1 MAGELTS
8 ISLAMGMGV
17 VDGNVQPVLGN
28 LSVSPS
34 SATVGT
40 VYNGAVS
47 GKTAG
52 STLTLSG
59 AGAAGLSISG
69 SVITGTP
76 TASGAVDVIETLAG
90 ATGSPKTNSGVVT
103 VAAAGPQAVVM
114 PTPSFGS
121 TNLLAW
127 WDVNK
132 TFTDS
137 DGSTQPL
144 AYYDDIAFNTV
155 TTIEDA
161 SGNGFALAQADKSL
175 QPLKGGNGGA
185 VTDIAAHM
193 LVSSKKSLIN
203 GLSKLTVGFRVKPRS
218 DLAVTGTA
226 RTLFYVS
233 RSTNSNNIRA
243 AVTLSGGTTG
253 RRAFSDFGVADSAT
267 AGDSRTTTAAS
278 GPQLAND
285 AFGTLIVEYDLSTSP
300 CTCSFF
306 TTSAS
311 TADYVDSGLVPV
323 TGSAPFAF
331 GASDSIVICLGD
343 VGGGTARPSLCE
355 IAAVAVIADAGNATL
370 RANLKSYLDAAA

>member
-1 MAGELTS
+1 MA
-8 ISLAMGMGV
+8 
-17 VDGNVQPVLGN
+17 PVLAD

-40 VYNGAVS
+40 AYTGTVS

-59 AGAAGLSISG
+59 AGAAGLSVSG
-69 SVITGTP
+69 ANITGTP
-76 TASGAVDVIETLAG
+76 TTSGVVNVIETLAG
-90 ATGSPKTNSGVVT
+90 ATGSPKTNSGVIS

-127 WDVNK
+127 WDVSK

-137 DGSTQPL
+137 DGSPQPL

-155 TTIEDA
+155 TAIEDA

-218 DLAVTGTA
+218 DLAVTGSA
-226 RTLFYVS
+226 RTLFYIS
-233 RSTNSNNIRA
+233 RSTNSGLIRA
-243 AVTLSGGTTG
+243 AVSLTGGTTG
-253 RRAFSDFGVADSAT
+253 RRVFADFGVADSAT
-267 AGDSRTTTAAS
+267 AGDSRTTTSAS

-285 AFGTLIVEYDLSTSP
+285 VFSTLIVEFDLSVSP

-306 TTSAS
+306 LSNTA

-331 GASDSIVICLGD
+331 GASDSIVISLGD
-343 VGGGTARPSLCE
+343 VGGGTARPDLCE
-355 IAAVAVIADAGNATL
+355 IPALTVTGDAGNATY